1 MCRHAH
7 CDEHDKQIDPDGE
20 VCEET
25 KLLESPDLAKQKSGN
40 SPHDDTDRVA
50 EFEFADL
57 GEGFAVTDKDDGNVQ
72 EQLERLERQDEVACC
87 ASVDT
92 ESKVG
97 VCSDGVFVRIKTHEA
112 VPE

>member
-1 MCRHAH
+1 MSCHAH
-7 CDEHDKQIDPDGE
+7 RDEHDEQVDPDGK

-40 SPHDDTDRVA
+40 SPHDDTDRIA
-50 EFEFADL
+50 EFEFTDL

-72 EQLERLERQDEVACC
+72 EQLQRLERQDEISRC

-92 ESKVG
+92 EGKVG
-97 VCSDGVFVRIKTHEA
+97 VRSDGVLIGIKTHEA

>member
-1 MCRHAH
+1 VSRHAH
-7 CDEHDKQIDPDGE
+7 GDEHDEQVDPDGE

-25 KLLESPDLAKQKSGN
+25 KLLESPDLAKEKSGN
-40 SPHDDTDRVA
+40 GPYDDTDRVA

-57 GEGFAVTDKDDGNVQ
+57 GESFSITDKDDGNVQ
-72 EQLERLERQDEVACC
+72 EQLERLERQDEVSCC

-92 ESKVG
+92 ESKVRICSHG
-97 VCSDGVFVRIKTHEA
+97 VLIRVKTHEA